1 MTTLA
6 FCALAGSGA
15 ILRWRTGAM
24 LPRPLGTLLVN
35 VAGAFL
41 LAVLADSQG
50 GSDIAVGLGG
60 IGAFTTFSTLVDD
73 LSVLWID
80 RRSQAVAYGTATVVL
95 GVGAAWLG
103 LQIS

>member
-6 FCALAGSGA
+6 FCVLAGSGA
-15 ILRWRTGAM
+15 VLRWRTVAL
-24 LPRPLGTLLVN
+24 LPRPIGTLLVN
-35 VAGAFL
+35 IVGAFL

-50 GSDIAVGLGG
+50 GSDLAVGVGG

-73 LSVLWID
+73 LGVLWND
-80 RRSQAVAYGTATVVL
+80 QRRHAVAYGAATVVL

-103 LQIS
+103 LQVS